1 MKKIIFVCTG
11 NTCRSPLAEMIMKD
25 LLKKANLNHIEV
37 ISRGLSVF
45 GESPV
50 NAHVGTILTKYNIN
64 LSPHYSTL
72 LSEDDFTPDTVVL
85 TMTNNHKQL
94 VNNRFSAY
102 SSNIYTLYEYVMGN
116 DKDIH
121 DPYGGNI
128 NIYENCFIQLLEL
141 LTILVK
147 DLPTL

>member
-1 MKKIIFVCTG
+1 LKKIIFVCTG

-25 LLKKANLNHIEV
+25 LLKKANINHIEI

-50 NAHVGTILTKYNIN
+50 NAHVETILAKYNIN
-64 LSPHYSTL
+64 LSPHCSTL
-72 LSEDDFTPDTVVL
+72 LSEDDFTSDTVVL
-85 TMTNNHKQL
+85 TMTNHHKQL
-94 VNNRFSAY
+94 ASNRFSAY
-102 SSNIYTLYEYVMGN
+102 SNNIYTLYEYVDGSN
-116 DKDIH
+116 EDVH

-128 NIYENCFIQLLEL
+128 NIYENCFAELLEV